1 METEN
6 KTFLFLGLGNPGR
19 DYRKNRH
26 NIGFMVLD
34 RLAEELA
41 VRPSRVQARAILGV
55 GKINQSRV
63 LLAKP
68 QTFMNLSGKSAVSL
82 VRFYKL
88 PLEQVLVVHD
98 DLDLPFGVLRLR
110 PDGGP
115 GGQKGLAS
123 VIQEL
128 GTQQFPRLRVGIGR
142 PPGQMEPA
150 AYVLQDF
157 AKDEQELLGIVLDRA
172 VEALRLFVDQGLNQA
187 MNQFNGP
194 VEKG

>member
-1 METEN
+1 MDSVIQSY
-6 KTFLFLGLGNPGR
+6 LLVGLGNPGR
-19 DYRKNRH
+19 EYRHNRH

-34 RLAEELA
+34 RLAEEYKI
-41 VRPSRVQARAILGV
+41 RPSRVQSLAIV
-55 GKINQSRV
+55 GIGKLDDARV

-68 QTFMNLSGKSAVSL
+68 QTYMNLSGRSVASL
-82 VRFYKL
+82 MRFYKL
-88 PLEQVLVVHD
+88 SLEQLLIIHD
-98 DLDLPFGVLRLR
+98 DIDLPFGVLRLR

-123 VIQEL
+123 TIQEL

-142 PPGQMEPA
+142 PPGQMDPA

-157 AKDEQELLGIVLDRA
+157 HKDEQELLEIVLNRA
-172 VEALRLFVDQGLNQA
+172 VDAIKLFVDQGLNQA
-187 MNQFNGP
+187 MTQFNGP